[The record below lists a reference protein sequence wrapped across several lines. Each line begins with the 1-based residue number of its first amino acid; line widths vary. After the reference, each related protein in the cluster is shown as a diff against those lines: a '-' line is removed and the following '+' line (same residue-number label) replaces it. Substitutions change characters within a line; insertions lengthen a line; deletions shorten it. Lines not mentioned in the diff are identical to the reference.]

1 MKTAGFFLLA
11 CLFFYS
17 CSDSNDFD
25 DIISNEWKK
34 CQEVGK
40 DTIDLSNV
48 MQFDWDTMCFY
59 SGAISLEEI
68 NQDLGFELKGFTDN
82 GDRVIFLH
90 KGKVVYHKEWFN
102 KPSEPDEGTVFET
115 DLKIF
120 KISKHD
126 SKFKIRKEGKM
137 FYLKKI

>member
-1 MKTAGFFLLA
+1 MKTARFFLIA

-17 CSDSNDFD
+17 CSDSKDFD
-25 DIISNEWKK
+25 DIISNEWEK
-34 CQEVGK
+34 CQKSGN
-40 DTIDLSNV
+40 DTIDLANA
-48 MQFDWDTMCFY
+48 MPFEWDTMCFY

-68 NQDLGFELKGFTDN
+68 NQDLGFEFEGFTDI

-90 KGKVVYHKEWFN
+90 KSKVVYHKEWFN

-115 DLKIF
+115 DLKKF
-120 KISKHD
+120 RISKHD
-126 SKFKIRKEGKM
+126 SKFKIKKEEKL